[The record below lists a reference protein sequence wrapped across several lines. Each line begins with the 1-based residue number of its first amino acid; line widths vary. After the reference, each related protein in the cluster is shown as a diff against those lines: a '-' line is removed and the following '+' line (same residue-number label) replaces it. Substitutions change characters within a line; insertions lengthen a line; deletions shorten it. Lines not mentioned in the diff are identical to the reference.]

1 MRQASPLMPDSHSVG
16 RSYQYAQPP
25 AIVVGAC
32 GHGLALV
39 RALSEGSVPVLMLE
53 SDLSLPGTLTHLA
66 ELVPIADING
76 PTLVETLLNLRQRIR
91 CPGNPVLFLTNDTMV
106 RTIGHAWERLT
117 DSYTLSWG
125 DAAERLL
132 PLLDKVALEAH
143 CEQVGVAYPSTLV
156 LRNPA
161 EAEAAARAIG
171 FPIIVKPSRPLSRFK
186 TALPQSVG
194 ELLGLFERYPSDLP
208 FLVQRFIP
216 GDDRSIHFCALYL
229 DHGQVLARFD
239 GHKLRSRPMGHTSIA
254 EALVDQA
261 VFEQTL
267 RFFAPLQ
274 LSGPVS
280 LELKKD
286 QAGALWVIE
295 PTVGRT
301 DFWIGLCVVN
311 GVNIPLL
318 EYCHQA
324 GRPLPGVRQSD
335 AAVWF
340 NEDRDPMGRLWLG
353 WILHLMRGRR
363 ASYLFLHRDDLGPSF
378 AFLKEFLREFGTAVW
393 RGLGK
398 RLGRLRA

>member
-1 MRQASPLMPDSHSVG
+1 MKQQATML
-16 RSYQYAQPP
+16 SYQQPP
-25 AIVVGAC
+25 AIVIGAC

-39 RALSEGSVPVLMLE
+39 RALSDGAVPVLMLE
-53 SDLSLPGTLTHLA
+53 SDLLLPGVRTRLA

-76 PTLVETLLNLRQRIR
+76 RGLVEALLELRPRIR
-91 CPGNPVLFLTNDTMV
+91 CPGKPVLFLTNDTMV
-106 RTIGHAWERLT
+106 RTIGRAWGQLAA
-117 DSYTLSWG
+117 SYALSWG

-143 CEQVGVAYPSTLV
+143 CEQVGVAYPSTKV
-156 LRNPA
+156 LHNA
-161 EAEAAARAIG
+161 NEAEAAAKAIG
-171 FPIIVKPSRPLSRFK
+171 FPVIVKPSRPLSRFK
-186 TALPQSVG
+186 TALPQTVG
-194 ELLGLFERYPSDLP
+194 ELLGLLERYASDLP

-229 DHGQVLARFD
+229 DRGQVLARFD

-254 EALVDQA
+254 ESLIDQA
-261 VFEQTL
+261 VYEQTL
-267 RFFAPLQ
+267 RFFEPLA

-286 QAGALWVIE
+286 ETGALWVIE

-318 EYCHQA
+318 EYCHQTGMA
-324 GRPLPGVRQSD
+324 RPGMQQRD

-340 NEDRDPMGRLWLG
+340 NEDRDPLGRVWLG
-353 WILHLMRGRR
+353 LILRLMRGRR
-363 ASYLFLHRDDLGPSF
+363 ASYLFLHRDDPGPSRS
-378 AFLKEFLREFGTAVW
+378 FLRDFLLEYGTAVW

-398 RLGRLRA
+398 RLRRLRA

>member
-1 MRQASPLMPDSHSVG
+1 M
-16 RSYQYAQPP
+16 
-25 AIVVGAC
+25 
-32 GHGLALV
+32 
-39 RALSEGSVPVLMLE
+39 RALNEGSVPVLMLE
-53 SDLSLPGTLTHLA
+53 SDLLLPGVRTRLA
-66 ELVPIADING
+66 ELVPIEDING
-76 PTLVETLLNLRQRIR
+76 PALVEALLNLRQHIR

-106 RTIGHAWERLT
+106 RTVGHGWGRLAG
-117 DSYTLSWG
+117 SYALSWG
-125 DAAERLL
+125 AAAERLL

-143 CEQVGVAYPSTLV
+143 CDRVGVAYPNTLV
-156 LRNPA
+156 LRNAA

-194 ELLGLFERYPSDLP
+194 ELLGLFERFPSDLP

-229 DHGQVLARFD
+229 DRGQVLARFD

-261 VFEQTL
+261 VYEQTL

-280 LELKKD
+280 LELKRD

-301 DFWIGLCVVN
+301 DFWIGLCTVN

-324 GRPLPGVRQSD
+324 GRSMPDLRQRD
-335 AAVWF
+335 VAVWF
-340 NEDRDPMGRLWLG
+340 NEDRDPIGRLWLG
-353 WILHLMRGRR
+353 WILRLMRGRR
-363 ASYLFLHRDDLGPSF
+363 ASYLFLHRDDPGPSL